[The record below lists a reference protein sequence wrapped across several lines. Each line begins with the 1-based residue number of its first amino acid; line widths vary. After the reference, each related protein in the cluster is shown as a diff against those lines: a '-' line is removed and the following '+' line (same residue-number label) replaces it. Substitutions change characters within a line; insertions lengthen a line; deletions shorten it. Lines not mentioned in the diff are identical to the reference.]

1 MRLNELDMTEGDYRQ
16 VRSRWST
23 VMMVLSAQ
31 GWPEEQRKR
40 YTHPSQRYIIS
51 IKDLS
56 TWFIHQMQVND
67 FTLYKLIQNNNSSLT
82 KMEMFMI
89 SKVSSTVLNIVDNSV
104 FVDYDLFNGTKF
116 NHTEWRSLSLI
127 DLDKEFYAYDTYKF
141 LKDKATDMFVK
152 IRRCI
157 SDSIGRK
164 LEFVQELPNNIRLYA
179 LTYHNPIKGNETLM
193 IKLSENDINDCIKN
207 PDNFIDNLIHLNQLK
222 EGRKYI

>member
-1 MRLNELDMTEGDYRQ
+1 MCLNELDMTEGDYRQ

-51 IKDLS
+51 MKDLS

-82 KMEMFMI
+82 KMEMFLI

>member
-1 MRLNELDMTEGDYRQ
+1 MRLNELDMTEWDYRQ
-16 VRSRWST
+16 VKSRWST

-40 YTHPSQRYIIS
+40 YTHPSQRYIIN

-116 NHTEWRSLSLI
+116 NHTEWRSLSLL
-127 DLDKEFYAYDTYKF
+127 DLDKEFYTYDTYKF
-141 LKDKATDMFVK
+141 LRDKGTDMFVK

-207 PDNFIDNLIHLNQLK
+207 PDNFIDNLIYLNQLK
-222 EGRKYI
+222 EGRIYK

>member
-1 MRLNELDMTEGDYRQ
+1 MRLNELDMTEWDYRQ

-40 YTHPSQRYIIS
+40 YTHPSQRYIIN

-127 DLDKEFYAYDTYKF
+127 DLDKEFYTYDTYKF
-141 LKDKATDMFVK
+141 LRDKGTDMFVK

-157 SDSIGRK
+157 SDSTGRK

-193 IKLSENDINDCIKN
+193 IKLSENDINNCIKN
-207 PDNFIDNLIHLNQLK
+207 PDNFIDNLIHLSQLR
-222 EGRKYI
+222 EGSIYK

>member
-164 LEFVQELPNNIRLYA
+164 LEFVQELPNNIRPYA

>member
-1 MRLNELDMTEGDYRQ
+1 MSLTELDITEWDYRQ
-16 VRSRWST
+16 VKSRWST

-40 YTHPSQRYIIS
+40 YTYPSQRYVININ
-51 IKDLS
+51 DLS
-56 TWFIHQMQVND
+56 TWFIHQMQIDD
-67 FTLYKLIQNNNSSLT
+67 FTLYKLMQNNNSSLT

-89 SKVSSTVLNIVDNSV
+89 SKVSSTVLDIVDNSV

-127 DLDKEFYAYDTYKF
+127 DLDKEFYTYNTYKF

-152 IRRCI
+152 IRKCI

-207 PDNFIDNLIHLNQLK
+207 PDNFIDNLIYLSQLK
-222 EGRKYI
+222 EGRIYK

>member
-1 MRLNELDMTEGDYRQ
+1 
-16 VRSRWST
+16 
-23 VMMVLSAQ
+23 
-31 GWPEEQRKR
+31 
-40 YTHPSQRYIIS
+40 
-51 IKDLS
+51 
-56 TWFIHQMQVND
+56 
-67 FTLYKLIQNNNSSLT
+67 
-82 KMEMFMI
+82 
-89 SKVSSTVLNIVDNSV
+89 
-104 FVDYDLFNGTKF
+104 
-116 NHTEWRSLSLI
+116 
-127 DLDKEFYAYDTYKF
+127 
-141 LKDKATDMFVK
+141 MFVK